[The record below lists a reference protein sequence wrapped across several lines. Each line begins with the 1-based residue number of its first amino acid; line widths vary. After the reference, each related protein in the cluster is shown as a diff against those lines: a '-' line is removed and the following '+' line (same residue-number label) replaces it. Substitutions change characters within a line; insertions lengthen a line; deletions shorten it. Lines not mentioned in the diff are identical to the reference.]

1 MLRDDRIQNLV
12 GIKLRRSKYDRA
24 SMSEACEKANHQAEA
39 MEEWWWTAYNIVG
52 RQPHAVSNKT
62 SVVN

>member
-24 SMSEACEKANHQAEA
+24 TMSEACEKANHQAEA
-39 MEEWWWTAYNIVG
+39 MEEWWWTAHHVVW
-52 RQPHAVSNKT
+52 RQSHPVSNQP